1 MKNIAF
7 ILAYRQ
13 FLKNKRYTFIKVG
26 SLAVG
31 FLFFILI
38 VLYYQH
44 EHSYEK
50 WNPNYKKVVRLEL
63 RTLDSTN
70 ELIPLSSYPIG
81 SYLQSFSG
89 TGILKVTRVNGFTS
103 YSELT
108 IARSKNEETFYIK
121 DVINTDSLFFDVFP
135 YPFIY
140 GSAAHALKQPNAIV
154 LSKTTSEQL
163 FGKTNP
169 LGKTVWYNN
178 STLLTVTGVIDA
190 EKYPSHLKHD
200 AIVNLVKEN
209 PLWEHHYFYTYF
221 LIDASV
227 SPHHLSQSLTNL
239 TRLSY
244 SVKRNNVLLEGSAAQ
259 IHLQPIA
266 NIHLKG
272 KSHYETRGNTDNAI
286 LTIFLIVGIAI
297 MVITAINFFNLSV
310 MQLVSRNKEIH
321 TDLLFSANVRTIY
334 RRFSIETLG
343 YVLMGLFFTFI
354 LLELSYPM
362 FEEYFGVRL
371 SLFAQNEPLRII
383 LVVIGTILA
392 LVVLG
397 GVLPIYQLLK
407 IPTAQILKGNYLF
420 NQVGRRFLN
429 LMLSFQLSLTFM
441 AFVAFTVIFNQFTF
455 LVSQNLNYDLKDV
468 LAIRVHKTI
477 NRTNYL
483 QLKAALLKHP
493 AIEFVSYNFVSP
505 GNSGLSTP
513 FIYYKDTLLYGLTN
527 IVTPDY
533 EKVFKIKVKDG
544 RTFSDS
550 LLSDSGAIILTQ
562 NALAFNR
569 KLNIDVRLNTH
580 PVLKDA
586 VIGSVEDYYHQS
598 VGQEMLPIIWLN
610 CTSALGG
617 GDLLVRLTKAN
628 QYPDYLKHIEQ
639 IMKQYEPNYPLSHK
653 FLRDYYM
660 EQYFDIIQLVVIFLF
675 ILMISCII
683 VLVGL
688 FATSAF
694 IARQRQREIAIRTV
708 LGANTF
714 QIISGLNRRFFT
726 LIFVSAL
733 LSSPI
738 VYLALRYW
746 LNRFSE
752 HVTIT
757 IWPFL
762 ISFAVIAIA
771 ALAINAIVGIKALHR
786 KPINTLRNE

>member
-7 ILAYRQ
+7 VLAYRQ
-13 FLKNKRYTFIKVG
+13 FLKNKRYAFIKVG
-26 SLAVG
+26 SLAIG

-50 WNPNYKKVVRLEL
+50 WNPNHKKVVRLEL
-63 RTLDSTN
+63 RFLDSTN
-70 ELIPLSSYPIG
+70 QSIPLSSYPIG

-89 TGILKVTRVNGFTS
+89 TGILKVTRVNGLST

-108 IARSKNEETFYIK
+108 IARSKNEETFYLK
-121 DVINTDSLFFDVFP
+121 DVINTDSVFFEVFP

-140 GSAAHALKQPNAIV
+140 GSSIQAFKQPNAIV
-154 LSKTTSEQL
+154 LSKTTSERL

-178 STLLTVTGVIDA
+178 AKQLTVTGVIDA

-200 AIVNLVKEN
+200 AIVNLEKGN
-209 PLWEHHYFYTYF
+209 PRWERHYFYTYF

-227 SPHHLSQSLTNL
+227 SSHHLSQSLTNL
-239 TRLSY
+239 VRLSY
-244 SVKRNNVLLEGSAAQ
+244 SVKRDHAMLEASATQ
-259 IHLQPIA
+259 VYLQPIA

-286 LTIFLIVGIAI
+286 LTILLIVGIAI
-297 MVITAINFFNLSV
+297 MAITAINFFNLSV

-321 TDLLFSANVRTIY
+321 TSLLFSANDRTIY
-334 RRFSIETLG
+334 RRFSIETLV
-343 YVLMGLFFTFI
+343 YVLIGLFFTFI

-371 SLFAQNEPLRII
+371 SLFAQNKPLRII
-383 LVVIGTILA
+383 LVVIGTILT

-397 GVLPIYQLLK
+397 GILPIYQLLK
-407 IPTAQILKGNYLF
+407 IPTTQILKGNYLF

-429 LMLSFQLSLTFM
+429 FMLSFQLSITFI

-455 LVSQNLNYDLKDV
+455 LISQNLNYDLNDV
-468 LAIRVHKTI
+468 LAIRVHQNM
-477 NRTNYL
+477 NRTHYL
-483 QLKAALLKHP
+483 QLKANLLKHP
-493 AIEFVSYNFVSP
+493 AIAYVSYNFVSP

-513 FIYYKDTLLYGLTN
+513 FIYYKDTILYGLTN
-527 IVTPDY
+527 SVTPDY
-533 EKVFKIKVKDG
+533 EKVLKIKVKDG

-550 LLSDSGAIILTQ
+550 LVSDSGAIIVTQ
-562 NALAFNR
+562 HALAFNR
-569 KLNIDVRLNTH
+569 KMNTTIRFNAH
-580 PVLKDA
+580 PVFKDA
-586 VIGSVEDYYHQS
+586 VVGSVEDYYHQN
-598 VGQEMLPIIWLN
+598 VGQDMLPIIWVN
-610 CTSALGG
+610 SASLRSG
-617 GDLLVRLTKAN
+617 GDLLIRLTKVK
-628 QYPDYLKHIEQ
+628 QYPDYLKHIESV
-639 IMKQYEPNYPLSHK
+639 MKQYEPNYPLSYRL
-653 FLRDYYM
+653 LRDHYM
-660 EQYFDIIQLVVIFLF
+660 EQYFDIIQLVVLFLF
-675 ILMISCII
+675 ILIISCII
-683 VLVGL
+683 VLIGL
-688 FATSAF
+688 FATCSF

-714 QIISGLNRRFFT
+714 QIIRGLNRRFFT
-726 LIFVSAL
+726 LIFLSAL
-733 LSSPI
+733 LASPV
-738 VYLALRYW
+738 VYIALRYW

-762 ISFAVIAIA
+762 ISFAIIATA
-771 ALAINAIVGIKALHR
+771 ALAVNAIVGIKALHR